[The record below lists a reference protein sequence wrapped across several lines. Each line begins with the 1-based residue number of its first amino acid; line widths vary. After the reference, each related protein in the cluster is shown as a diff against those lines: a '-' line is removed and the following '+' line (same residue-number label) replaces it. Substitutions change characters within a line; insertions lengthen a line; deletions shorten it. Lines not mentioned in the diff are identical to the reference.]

1 MHSEERWI
9 AGDFTTD
16 MSISVVLSECL
27 YLWARGSTERGG
39 GVARRLHECT
49 IPNNRL
55 MVESHV
61 CVEYNVNHSKS
72 STGHNV
78 NSRQTDYSCAA
89 ALVFAH
95 HVKAARPS
103 GDGHM
108 NRL

>member
-72 STGHNV
+72 STEH
-78 NSRQTDYSCAA
+78 NSRQT
-89 ALVFAH
+89 V
-95 HVKAARPS
+95 V
-103 GDGHM
+103 
-108 NRL
+108 RLHWFSHIMSKQLGRQATVI